1 MTYQVR
7 VAGNITNV
15 KVSTTNQ
22 KIRTTVLSNQIMA
35 RNLSE
40 LLDVDVSGVGD
51 KFVIMYNAST
61 GKYSAVNPDEVLSAA
76 AVTET
81 TAVGLPQN
89 FIDTLDVDLDDK
101 IDVDGGS
108 F

>member
-1 MTYQVR
+1 MSYQVR
-7 VAGNITNV
+7 VAGSITNV

-22 KIRTTVLSNQIMA
+22 KIKTNVLWNQIMA

-61 GKYSAVNPDEVLSAA
+61 GKYSAVNPDVVLSAA

>member
-1 MTYQVR
+1 MSYQVR
-7 VAGNITNV
+7 VSS
-15 KVSTTNQ
+15 KQ
-22 KIRTTVLSNQIMA
+22 KIKATVESGVIMA
-35 RNLSE
+35 RNLDE

-61 GKYSAVNPDEVLSAA
+61 GKYTAVNPDVVLSAA

-81 TAVGLPQN
+81 TSVGLPQN